1 MTLPVDCPSCTNSL
15 REQLVGTGPDIYHIA
30 AEAIERG
37 DRLAAYVD
45 ILEKRIRNLD
55 ML

>member
-15 REQLVGTGPDIYHIA
+15 REQLVGSEADIFHIA

-45 ILEKRIRNLD
+45 ILEKRLSYLD
-55 ML
+55 MI

>member
-37 DRLAAYVD
+37 DRLASYVD
-45 ILEKRIRNLD
+45 ILEKRLSNLD
-55 ML
+55 MI

>member
-1 MTLPVDCPSCTNSL
+1 MTLPVDCPNCTNSL
-15 REQLVGTGPDIYHIA
+15 REQLVGSEADIFHIA

-45 ILEKRIRNLD
+45 ILEKRLSALS

>member
-30 AEAIERG
+30 AESIERR

-45 ILEKRIRNLD
+45 ILEKRLSNVD